1 MPKQPTFMVIAGT
14 WIPTKISPSDHP
26 DDKRY
31 AARYADG
38 YYQLHVSTPKGTVW
52 KVLHNVRINAW
63 DQLSGSP
70 PDFTNYG
77 YTSYPWWDRL
87 LSIGTPQFF
96 PADSPTGVGV
106 KGAVRMNDRWKDITT
121 EYRRRVE
128 PFSQATVYET
138 EFFTSTNPPKHSFPL
153 FDLDF

>member
-26 DDKRY
+26 DDKMY
-31 AARYADG
+31 AARHADG

-96 PADSPTGVGV
+96 PANSPGVAGYPRINEKWRFDDRQYRDRV
-106 KGAVRMNDRWKDITT
+106 K
-121 EYRRRVE
+121 